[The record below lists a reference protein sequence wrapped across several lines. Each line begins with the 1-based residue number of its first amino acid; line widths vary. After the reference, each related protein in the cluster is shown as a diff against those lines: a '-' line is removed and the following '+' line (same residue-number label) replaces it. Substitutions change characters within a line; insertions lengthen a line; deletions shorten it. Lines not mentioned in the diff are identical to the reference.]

1 MRNFGIGTA
10 ILALA
15 VGAAASGPAQAQ
27 SKQPIKFGLMAP
39 VTGGGAILGA
49 SMTAGLK
56 ATVKEINDN
65 GGILGRQV
73 EVVIA
78 DDQGDPTIGVGE
90 ARRLSQIEKVDF
102 VFGPFNSA
110 ITIPSLPIF
119 TQAKVLQFSSTGAKE
134 ATAEAG
140 PYHFSISADGDSQ
153 GIGYIDYAVDGAKVK
168 KISIL
173 SDGTPL
179 YLAAVEAA
187 KPAADK
193 RGVTILDV
201 TQFKPKD
208 TDMTPQLLAMRRAN
222 PELLFIIGIYPQ
234 DAAYAIKSA
243 QDIGWTVPIA
253 LGLGAGAQ
261 AGGLLQVLTPD
272 KMQGVVAQQFLGS
285 TYCSSDPV
293 GQGPVPKVLAKM
305 KTDIP
310 DYAKLLSPVLL
321 LAHDAAYGAKQAY
334 EGAGTT
340 DAVKAAAW
348 IEQNADKIVV
358 AQNKYS
364 ASKTRHFMVGANSVT
379 MVEKPWEVRADGL
392 YKRFGC

>member
-15 VGAAASGPAQAQ
+15 VGAAASGPAHAQ
-27 SKQPIKFGLMAP
+27 SNQPIKFGLMAP
-39 VTGGGAILGA
+39 MTGGGAVLGA
-49 SMTAGLK
+49 SMSTGLK
-56 ATVKEINDN
+56 QAVKDINES
-65 GGILGRQV
+65 GGILGRKI
-73 EVVIA
+73 EILIA

-90 ARRLSQIEKVDF
+90 ARRLSQVEKVDF

-140 PYHFSISADGDSQ
+140 PYHFSISADGDAQ
-153 GIGYIDYAVDGAKVK
+153 GIGYIDYAVDSAKVK
-168 KISIL
+168 RISIL

-187 KPAADK
+187 KTAAEK
-193 RGVTILDV
+193 RGVTIIDI

-222 PELLFIIGIYPQ
+222 PELLFVIGISPQ
-234 DAAYAIKSA
+234 DASYAIKSA
-243 QDIGWTVPIA
+243 QDIGWEVPIA
-253 LGLGAGAQ
+253 VGLGAGAQ
-261 AGGLLQVLTPD
+261 AGAMLQVLPGD
-272 KMQGVVAQQFLGS
+272 KMKGVVGQQFLGN
-285 TYCSSDPV
+285 TYCTGDAV
-293 GQGPVPKVLAKM
+293 GQGPVPKLLAKL
-305 KTDIP
+305 KTELP
-310 DYAKLLSPVLL
+310 DYNKYLVSVLVT
-321 LAHDAAYGAKQAY
+321 AHDAAYTAKQAY

-348 IEQNADKIVV
+348 IEQNADKIVA

-364 ASKTRHFMVGANSVT
+364 GSKTRHFLVGANSVT
-379 MVEKPWEVRADGL
+379 MAERPWETREDGL
-392 YKRFGC
+392 SKRVGC